1 MPGQDLSGIDPE
13 DQLIVIVGRSNVGK
27 SSMIRALTGRKVRV
41 GKRPGSTKWEQLIDL
56 GPFLLVDMAGFGFM
70 AGQSKT
76 AIEEMKTE
84 IVRKLERWSTQI
96 VLAVLIVDISLF
108 RTLFER
114 WDARGEIPI
123 DVEFY
128 SFLSEVS
135 PEVIVAANKS
145 DKLKK
150 KQLEIDLEFM
160 KSCLAGIVPGS
171 EPIIIPMSATR
182 GRGVTKLKD
191 TIERSLVDRDL
202 GKPSWTT
209 TV

>member
-1 MPGQDLSGIDPE
+1 MPEQDRSGIDPE
-13 DQLIVIVGRSNVGK
+13 DKLIVIAGRSNVGK

-56 GPFLLVDMAGFGFM
+56 GAFLLVDMAGFGFM

-84 IVRKLERWSTQI
+84 IVRKLESWGRQI
-96 VLAVLIVDISLF
+96 VLSILIVDISLF

-114 WDARGEIPI
+114 WDARDEIPI

-128 SFLSEVS
+128 SFLSEIS

-160 KSCLAGIVPGS
+160 KSCLVEIVPSS
-171 EPIIIPMSATR
+171 EPIIVPISATK
-182 GRGVTKLKD
+182 GKGVLSLKD
-191 TIERSLVDRDL
+191 AVECSLRDRDL
-202 GKPSWTT
+202 GKPSW
-209 TV
+209 